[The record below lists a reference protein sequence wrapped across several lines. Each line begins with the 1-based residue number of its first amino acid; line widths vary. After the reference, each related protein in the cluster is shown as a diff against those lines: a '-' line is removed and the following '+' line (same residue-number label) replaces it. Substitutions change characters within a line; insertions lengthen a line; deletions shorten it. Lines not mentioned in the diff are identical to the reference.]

1 MQNSIFTMAHT
12 WCSISEFKSQGKKMD
27 ELIKKTNQKK
37 ELKRAIT
44 LMLEAQSDGLARVY
58 PTKDD
63 SVFTRKIVELS
74 KRYDADI
81 SKDDTLMNHVNQ
93 LEALGVITED
103 LYPAVAEILA
113 HIYKLSNN
121 KRVN

>member
-1 MQNSIFTMAHT
+1 
-12 WCSISEFKSQGKKMD
+12 MD
-27 ELIKKTNQKK
+27 ELLKKTDQKK

-58 PTKDD
+58 PTKED
-63 SVFTRKIVELS
+63 SIFTRKIVELS

-81 SKDDTLMNHVNQ
+81 SKDETLMNHVNQ
-93 LEALGVITED
+93 LESLGVITED